1 MTYLIEVV
9 KLGAEVVGGF
19 WGGLGYTTKPPELVF
34 GIAGGFVEQRRG
46 RHRLVDGTLGEG
58 TLRYVGL

>member
-9 KLGAEVVGGF
+9 KLGAEVIGGF
-19 WGGLGYTTKPPELVF
+19 WDVLGPVRHTTKSPAFVF
-34 GIAGGFVEQRRG
+34 GISGGFVEHRRG

-58 TLRYVGL
+58 PL